1 MNFFHPLL
9 STFLHSHESE
19 NVVRWLNMKEKELER
34 ILKALA
40 NKRRLAIISFLKKKK
55 EANVGDIAEAIR
67 LSIKST
73 SRHLTVLSG
82 ADLLDREQRS
92 SEVFY
97 RLNNLVPDIFTPLI
111 KSL

>member
-1 MNFFHPLL
+1 
-9 STFLHSHESE
+9 
-19 NVVRWLNMKEKELER
+19 MKEKELER
-34 ILKALA
+34 VLKALA
-40 NKRRLAIISFLKKKK
+40 NKRRLAIISFLRKKK
-55 EANVGDIAEAIR
+55 EANVSDVAESIR

-82 ADLLDREQRS
+82 ADILDREQRS

-97 RLNNLVPDIFTPLI
+97 KISTLIPELFLPLI

>member
-1 MNFFHPLL
+1 MI
-9 STFLHSHESE
+9 S
-19 NVVRWLNMKEKELER
+19 KELVR
-34 ILKALA
+34 VLKALA
-40 NKRRLAIISFLKKKK
+40 NRRRLAAISFLKKSK
-55 EANVGDIAEAIR
+55 EANVTDIAEAIN

-82 ADLLDREQRS
+82 ADLLERDQRS

-97 RLNNLVPDIFTPLI
+97 RLSDQIPSVFSTII

>member
-1 MNFFHPLL
+1 
-9 STFLHSHESE
+9 
-19 NVVRWLNMKEKELER
+19 MKEKELER
-34 ILKALA
+34 VLKALA
-40 NKRRLAIISFLKKKK
+40 NKRRLAIISFLRKRK
-55 EANVGDIAEAIR
+55 EANVGEIAEAIH

-82 ADLLDREQRS
+82 ADILDREQRS

-97 RLNNLVPDIFTPLI
+97 KVSALIQAPFLPLI